1 MPRRILQG
9 IVVSDKMDK
18 TITVKV
24 ERQVMH
30 PLYKK
35 FVKKTKKFKAHDE
48 DNQAKIGEIVNIR
61 ECRPLSK
68 HKSFEL
74 MQGDELAKSGGKKS
88 APKKPAPPLLPRP
101 EAEQA
106 QPKKAS

>member
-61 ECRPLSK
+61 ECRPISK

-88 APKKPAPPLLPRP
+88 APKTPTPAPAPAS